1 MTSSSAAAS
10 RTVRASGPDVPSPSE
25 PETYGAGDTRPRE
38 GLMPTSPQQDAGMRI
53 EPPPSL
59 ACATGSRPAATAAAA
74 PPLEPPG
81 VRVGSHGLRH
91 APFSSDSVCAIVP
104 NSGVFVLPRMTK
116 PASLMLRTVAE
127 SAVATL
133 CAYALHEYVVGI
145 PATSFKS
152 LIAIGTP

>member
-1 MTSSSAAAS
+1 MSSPTALS
-10 RTVRASGPDVPSPSE
+10 RTVRVSTPSVAKPAASSARC
-25 PETYGAGDTRPRE
+25 GAQDTRPRD
-38 GLMPTSPQQDAGMRI
+38 GLTPTSPQHEAGMRI

-59 ACATGSRPAATAAAA
+59 ACATGSSPAATAAAA
-74 PPLEPPG
+74 PPLEPPRA
-81 VRVGSHGLRH
+81 RVVSHGLRH

-127 SAVATL
+127 STVGTF

-145 PATSFKS
+145 PATSFRS